1 MAALLGHI
9 DILPFL
15 YLLAM
20 AFAFWHAM
28 SLLIHGRI
36 VVFIVEMTLLYI
48 AFAMHGG
55 HVSTGIAVMLMPV
68 IVTSLL
74 FRRHS

>member
-9 DILPFL
+9 DIMPFL
-15 YLLAM
+15 YVLAM
-20 AFAFWHAM
+20 AYAFWHAA
-28 SLLIHGRI
+28 SLLVHGHYLQL
-36 VVFIVEMTLLYI
+36 VVELALLYV

-68 IVTSLL
+68 IVTSIL
-74 FRRHS
+74 FRRKQ

>member
-15 YLLAM
+15 YLAAM
-20 AFAFWHAM
+20 AFAFYHAA
-28 SLLIHGRI
+28 SLLFNGKI
-36 VVFIVEMTLLYI
+36 VQFIVEMCLLYV

-68 IVTSLL
+68 IVTSIL
-74 FRRHS
+74 FRRKP

>member
-1 MAALLGHI
+1 MSAFLGHI

-20 AFAFWHAM
+20 AFAFWHAA
-28 SLLIHGRI
+28 SLLIQGRVI
-36 VVFIVEMTLLYI
+36 VFIVEMCLLYI

-68 IVTSLL
+68 IVTSIL
-74 FRRHS
+74 FRRKS

>member
-9 DILPFL
+9 DFLPFI
-15 YLLAM
+15 YVLAM
-20 AFAFWHAM
+20 AFAFWHAAH
-28 SLLIHGRI
+28 LLFAGRI
-36 VVFIVEMTLLYI
+36 FVFIVEMFLLYV

-68 IVTSLL
+68 IVTSIL
-74 FRRHS
+74 FRRKS

>member
-9 DILPFL
+9 DIMPLL
-15 YLLAM
+15 YLAAM
-20 AFAFWHAM
+20 AYAFYHAA
-28 SLLIHGRI
+28 SLLLSGR
-36 VVFIVEMTLLYI
+36 VVAFIFEMCLLYI

-68 IVTSLL
+68 IVTSIL
-74 FRRHS
+74 FRRKQ

>member
-1 MAALLGHI
+1 MSAFLGHI
-9 DILPFL
+9 DILPFI

-20 AFAFWHAM
+20 AFAFWHAV
-28 SLLIHGRI
+28 SLLFHGHI
-36 VVFIVEMTLLYI
+36 VQFIVEMGLLYI

-68 IVTSLL
+68 IVTSIL